1 MAELIQK
8 QDTLNEGRIKLNAA
22 ITDAEQA
29 KITADG
35 ADSKATQALA
45 NSESTQTQ
53 LDTIVINGDSSVEAA
68 QARVDEKG
76 VGHTTLKDR
85 IDDGFTKVTS
95 QLSETV
101 KDGVT
106 LSEFSSVQE
115 AIDHAVSKN
124 LPNIFLDVPDI
135 NLHNVDFKNLNVIGS
150 NTNVTGSPKNI
161 KGSRGI
167 LLKGIDQD
175 VTQQGIFDNLSG
187 TVSSKVIHKVSN
199 DEIYVYSKKPY
210 SNEYLE
216 FQFKNG
222 IYTENNSAGSPA
234 ELLRLTG
241 VYNLTDAYSQLIT
254 PRDKSEGWDEYLVNI
269 NNSTD
274 DPGTRKKQLK
284 FQRHSSG
291 YGYIDFEVYV
301 NDFGDIHLGLYSTNG
316 SPESVTVKVGDT
328 IIHTF
333 SARAVNGPYFTIK
346 KINTNLRKGNV
357 VIRIEKQGT
366 NPLYICSN
374 MYPLHETPRDATIDH
389 VAFFDDGKGYIT
401 HHGAM
406 DYAMIEDGGY
416 YWGSFHGG
424 ETRSSFKLVI
434 DGVNY
439 SSVGHN
445 GKFLVGKKIRIDQ
458 TTQIGSLFESR
469 TSQQI
474 GRDGFFD
481 FTFALKGDANLR
493 TIYTTMTTTDNAF
506 KHVMFP
512 RLQNVSADGEYYFGR
527 VNKIIQENIDTQQRI
542 TTLFTRYENENNV
555 NGGLFI
561 RTTQGAYNKVYYGP
575 VVQGLRNI
583 KELHGEN
590 TRIFE

>member
-1 MAELIQK
+1 MADLIQK
-8 QDTLNEGRIKLNAA
+8 QDTLNEGREKINAA
-22 ITDAEQA
+22 ITDAERA
-29 KITADG
+29 KITAGD

-45 NSESTQTQ
+45 NSENTQTQ
-53 LDTIVINGDSSVEAA
+53 LNTIVINGDSSVEAA

-85 IDDGFTKVTS
+85 IDDGFTNVTS

-115 AIDHAVSKN
+115 AIDYAVSKN
-124 LPNIFLDVPDI
+124 LPNIFLDVSDI

-175 VTQQGIFDNLSG
+175 ITQQGIFDNLSG
-187 TVSSKVIHKVSN
+187 TVTSKVVRKVSN
-199 DEIYVYSKKPY
+199 DEIYVYSKKPF

-222 IYTENNSAGSPA
+222 IYTENNSAGNPA

-241 VYNLTDAYSQLIT
+241 VYNLTDAYSQLTT
-254 PRDKSEGWDEYLVNI
+254 PTDKSSGWDEHLVTIRSASGIPNAR
-269 NNSTD
+269 NE
-274 DPGTRKKQLK
+274 QLR
-284 FQRHSSG
+284 FQRNTTSTAW
-291 YGYIDFEVYV
+291 IEFDVYV
-301 NDFGDIHLGLYSTNG
+301 DENGEFNLGLYMTNT
-316 SPESVTVKVGDT
+316 SASSVDVKVGST
-328 IIHTF
+328 VVANL
-333 SARAVNGPYFTIK
+333 SAKSVNGPYWFIK
-346 KINTNLRKGNV
+346 KVKTNLKKGNTT
-357 VIRIEKQGT
+357 IRLEKET
-366 NPLYICSN
+366 SDPLYVCSN
-374 MYPLHETPRDATIDH
+374 MYLLHETPSDAKIDNI
-389 VAFFDDGKGYIT
+389 AFFDDGKGYIT

-406 DYAMIEDGGY
+406 DYAMVEDGGV

-434 DGVNY
+434 DSVNY
-439 SSVGHN
+439 SSVGHD

-458 TTQIGSLFESR
+458 STQIGSLFESR

-506 KHVMFP
+506 KYVMFP